1 MAERTIT
8 KENFAS
14 EVLAS
19 DKPVLI
25 DLWAEWCGPCRMMA
39 PVVAELAEDYAGRV
53 RVGKVNVDEQA
64 DIAVRYGVSSIPTLL
79 LFKDGREAGRLV
91 GYRPKADVAAALE
104 QLLRAMKILNQN
116 GSLSERKAGRF
127 ARGRGCNFSGF

>member
-1 MAERTIT
+1 MAELTIT

-53 RVGKVNVDEQA
+53 RVGTVNVDEQA

-104 QLLRAMKILNQN
+104 QLL
-116 GSLSERKAGRF
+116 
-127 ARGRGCNFSGF
+127 

>member
-1 MAERTIT
+1 MAELTIT

-39 PVVAELAEDYAGRV
+39 PV
-53 RVGKVNVDEQA
+53 
-64 DIAVRYGVSSIPTLL
+64 AVRYGVSSIPTLL

-104 QLLRAMKILNQN
+104 QLL
-116 GSLSERKAGRF
+116 
-127 ARGRGCNFSGF
+127 

>member
-1 MAERTIT
+1 MAELTIT

-104 QLLRAMKILNQN
+104 QLL
-116 GSLSERKAGRF
+116 
-127 ARGRGCNFSGF
+127 

>member
-1 MAERTIT
+1 MAELTIT

-39 PVVAELAEDYAGRV
+39 PVVAELATDYAGRV

-104 QLLRAMKILNQN
+104 QLL
-116 GSLSERKAGRF
+116 
-127 ARGRGCNFSGF
+127 

>member
-1 MAERTIT
+1 MAELTIT

-39 PVVAELAEDYAGRV
+39 PVVAELATDYAGRV

-91 GYRPKADVAAALE
+91 GYRPKADVAVALE
-104 QLLRAMKILNQN
+104 QLL
-116 GSLSERKAGRF
+116 
-127 ARGRGCNFSGF
+127 

>member
-1 MAERTIT
+1 MAVLTIT

-104 QLLRAMKILNQN
+104 QLL
-116 GSLSERKAGRF
+116 
-127 ARGRGCNFSGF
+127 

>member
-1 MAERTIT
+1 MAELTIT

-91 GYRPKADVAAALE
+91 GYRPKAYVAAALE
-104 QLLRAMKILNQN
+104 QLL
-116 GSLSERKAGRF
+116 
-127 ARGRGCNFSGF
+127 

>member
-1 MAERTIT
+1 MAELTIT

-91 GYRPKADVAAALE
+91 GYRPKADVAAALV
-104 QLLRAMKILNQN
+104 QLL
-116 GSLSERKAGRF
+116 
-127 ARGRGCNFSGF
+127 

>member
-1 MAERTIT
+1 MAELTIT

-53 RVGKVNVDEQA
+53 RGGKVNVDEQA

-91 GYRPKADVAAALE
+91 GYRPKADVAAALD
-104 QLLRAMKILNQN
+104 QLL
-116 GSLSERKAGRF
+116 
-127 ARGRGCNFSGF
+127 

>member
-1 MAERTIT
+1 MAELTIT

-91 GYRPKADVAAALE
+91 GYRPKADVTAALE
-104 QLLRAMKILNQN
+104 QLL
-116 GSLSERKAGRF
+116 
-127 ARGRGCNFSGF
+127 

>member
-1 MAERTIT
+1 MAELTIT

-91 GYRPKADVAAALE
+91 GYRPKADVAAARE
-104 QLLRAMKILNQN
+104 QLL
-116 GSLSERKAGRF
+116 
-127 ARGRGCNFSGF
+127 

>member
-1 MAERTIT
+1 MAELTIT

-79 LFKDGREAGRLV
+79 MFKNGREAGRLV

-104 QLLRAMKILNQN
+104 QLL
-116 GSLSERKAGRF
+116 
-127 ARGRGCNFSGF
+127 

>member
-1 MAERTIT
+1 MAELTIT

-19 DKPVLI
+19 DKPVLV

-39 PVVAELAEDYAGRV
+39 PVVAELATDYAGRV

-79 LFKDGREAGRLV
+79 LFKGGREVGRLV

-104 QLLRAMKILNQN
+104 QLL
-116 GSLSERKAGRF
+116 
-127 ARGRGCNFSGF
+127 

>member
-1 MAERTIT
+1 MAELTIT

-79 LFKDGREAGRLV
+79 LFNDGREAGRLV

-104 QLLRAMKILNQN
+104 QLL
-116 GSLSERKAGRF
+116 
-127 ARGRGCNFSGF
+127 

>member
-1 MAERTIT
+1 MAELTIT

-79 LFKDGREAGRLV
+79 LFKNGREAGRLV

-104 QLLRAMKILNQN
+104 QLL
-116 GSLSERKAGRF
+116 
-127 ARGRGCNFSGF
+127 